1 MTAAAKEQEAEVV
14 TAAAEEQEVQV
25 VTAAAQEE
33 EVEKPVPAMFAL
45 LEGAECWFAFQEV
58 KRG

>member
-1 MTAAAKEQEAEVV
+1 V
-14 TAAAEEQEVQV
+14 TAAAQEPEAEV

-33 EVEKPVPAMFAL
+33 EVEKPVAARFAL
-45 LEGAECWFAFQEV
+45 LEGAECWFAFREV